1 MYLIYENE
9 FNKNVHD
16 EQDKLIRWINEAARL
31 NPKAPLNV
39 ILSAAKAYV
48 DGKHYAVS
56 TLDGRFMGS
65 NEPVIE
71 SEELVEEEVV
81 EEINVDE
88 TPEEENVVIEEV
100 TVEEEPEVEDAIQEM
115 EEELH
120 PVETHA
126 VSQEESAEETPEEE
140 EFISEKEDIEA
151 TVTVEEYLESNNLS
165 AAEEKA
171 IIAKAAEVVAED
183 ATLRSEELAEEY
195 LEEMSEEEERQL
207 LSVGEKKASI
217 NDAIDFSKRKKS
229 RGSALAALQE
239 EAEDDAIEAVI
250 EERQDR
256 KKRKPTTYNTGDEKQ
271 SRIRDNLVA
280 IYTNIDD
287 LQDL

>member
-31 NPKAPLNV
+31 NPKAPLSV

-48 DGKHYAVS
+48 DGKNYAVT

-65 NEPVIE
+65 NETIVEPEI
-71 SEELVEEEVV
+71 VEEE
-81 EEINVDE
+81 IL
-88 TPEEENVVIEEV
+88 EEEVIEEEV
-100 TVEEEPEVEDAIQEM
+100 IAEEEIEETVTEEEVDAAIEEM

-120 PVETHA
+120 PVITHS

-140 EFISEKEDIEA
+140 EFISEEENIESTITLDEYIEDSQLTHTQEIAIISRAADVIAEA
-151 TVTVEEYLESNNLS
+151 ALEEEYAL
-165 AAEEKA
+165 
-171 IIAKAAEVVAED
+171 
-183 ATLRSEELAEEY
+183 
-195 LEEMSEEEERQL
+195 SEEEERQL

-229 RGSALAALQE
+229 RGSALAALAE
-239 EAEDDAIEAVI
+239 ENEGDDAIEAVI

-256 KKRKPTTYNTGDEKQ
+256 KKRRPTTYNTGDEKQ

>member
-48 DGKHYAVS
+48 DGKNYAVT

-65 NEPVIE
+65 NETIVEPEVIE
-71 SEELVEEEVV
+71 EEILEEEILEEEVV
-81 EEINVDE
+81 AVEEIVE
-88 TPEEENVVIEEV
+88 EPTEEEIAE
-100 TVEEEPEVEDAIQEM
+100 VEEAITEM

-126 VSQEESAEETPEEE
+126 VSQEESAEKTPEEE
-140 EFISEKEDIEA
+140 EFISDEENIES
-151 TVTVEEYLESNNLS
+151 TITLDEYVESNQLT
-165 AAEEKA
+165 AAQENA

-183 ATLRSEELAEEY
+183 ASLRSEELAEDY
-195 LEEMSEEEERQL
+195 LEEMSEEEERML

-229 RGSALAALQE
+229 RGSALAALAE
-239 EAEDDAIEAVI
+239 ENDGDDAIEAVI

-287 LQDL
+287 LADL

>member
-16 EQDKLIRWINEAARL
+16 EQDKLIRWINEATRL

-48 DGKHYAVS
+48 DGKNYAVT

-65 NEPVIE
+65 NETIVEPEVIE
-71 SEELVEEEVV
+71 EEILEEEVV
-81 EEINVDE
+81 AVEEIVE
-88 TPEEENVVIEEV
+88 EPTEEEIAE
-100 TVEEEPEVEDAIQEM
+100 VEEAITEM

-140 EFISEKEDIEA
+140 EFISDEENIES
-151 TVTVEEYLESNNLS
+151 TITLDEYVESNQLT
-165 AAEEKA
+165 AAQENA

-183 ATLRSEELAEEY
+183 AELRSEELVEDY
-195 LEEMSEEEERQL
+195 LEEMSEEEERIL

-229 RGSALAALQE
+229 RGSALAALAE
-239 EAEDDAIEAVI
+239 ENDGDDAIEAVI

-287 LQDL
+287 LADL